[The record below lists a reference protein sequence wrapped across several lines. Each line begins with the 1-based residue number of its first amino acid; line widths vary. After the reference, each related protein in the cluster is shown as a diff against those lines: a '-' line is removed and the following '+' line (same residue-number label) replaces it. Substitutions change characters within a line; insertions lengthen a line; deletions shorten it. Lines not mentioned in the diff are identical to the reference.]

1 MTTQFIG
8 LQSLNDQDLQAAAG
22 GGGGLGLGQMFDK
35 AQKIATKSVKIAAK
49 HVKEGAQE
57 INQVLVDELGT
68 P

>member
-22 GGGGLGLGQMFDK
+22 GGLGLGQMFDK
-35 AQKIATKSVKIAAK
+35 AQRIATKSVKIAAK

>member
-1 MTTQFIG
+1 MTTQFID
-8 LQSLNDQDLQAAAG
+8 LQALNDQDLQAAAA
-22 GGGGLGLGQMFDK
+22 GGGLGLGQMFDK

-57 INQVLVDELGT
+57 INQVVVDELGT

>member
-1 MTTQFIG
+1 MTTQFID
-8 LQSLNDQDLQAAAG
+8 LQALNDQDLQVAA
-22 GGGGLGLGQMFDK
+22 GGGLGLGRMFDK

>member
-1 MTTQFIG
+1 MTTQFID
-8 LQSLNDQDLQAAAG
+8 LQALNDQDLQAAA

-35 AQKIATKSVKIAAK
+35 AQKIAAKSVKIAAK